1 MSLITSIISLPMIA
15 PLIAA
20 GAMPALM
27 KGASSMIGGLMGGFM
42 ARKARRDAEK
52 KRQAIDAR
60 LQNLEANRQE
70 IINPYA
76 QAMQMVTN
84 PFANL
89 QVATQGAQFQ
99 AEQADVS
106 LANTLDTLRATG
118 AGAGGAT
125 ALARAAV
132 QSKQGVAAS
141 IEQQEARNAQLRA
154 QGQAAQEKQLAAM
167 SGAGEQ
173 FMFQAQEARELQQLN
188 RLSSL
193 SSSYSQQEAAYR
205 SQESKMFSSALGGAA
220 SAGMSFMGSGK
231 NNNDTPPGN
240 GDEVEGGGKVE
251 VIPYKMVG
259 GKLTSKKDSGLSD
272 EEWAALPEEE

>member
-118 AGAGGAT
+118 ASAGGAT

-173 FMFQAQEARELQQLN
+173 FMFQVQEARELQQLN

-205 SQESKMFSSALGGAA
+205 SQEGKMFGSALGGAA
-220 SAGMSFMGSGK
+220 SAGIGLSAGKGSDNNPLSLEGDGK
-231 NNNDTPPGN
+231 EN
-240 GDEVEGGGKVE
+240 EGGGRTTRAQYFAQYPNATE
-251 VIPYKMVG
+251 KMWREFDN
-259 GKLTSKKDSGLSD
+259 SQD
-272 EEWAALPEEE
+272 

>member
-20 GAMPALM
+20 GAMPAVM

-52 KRQAIDAR
+52 KRQAIDSR
-60 LQNLEANRQE
+60 LENLEANRQE
-70 IINPYA
+70 VINPYA

-118 AGAGGAT
+118 ASAGGAT
-125 ALARAAV
+125 ALARAAA
-132 QSKQGVAAS
+132 QSKQGVAVS

-154 QGQAAQEKQLAAM
+154 QGQAAMEKQLATM

-173 FMFQAQEARELQQLN
+173 FMFQVQEARELQQLN

-205 SQESKMFSSALGGAA
+205 SQEGKMFGSALGGAA
-220 SAGMSFMGSGK
+220 SAGIGFMGGK
-231 NNNDTPPGN
+231 NK
-240 GDEVEGGGKVE
+240 GKE
-251 VIPYKMVG
+251 PDIPLTKEEFYKENPKASITDWLHYQIINPV
-259 GKLTSKKDSGLSD
+259 KKT
-272 EEWAALPEEE
+272 